1 LSNELRKAS
10 PIGVLILGVTLT
22 QNDQTMWHNIC
33 LRAGVVAVMLRSAP
47 RVLGQI
53 SLISLN
59 DQATNESELCE
70 SMILMFLELLWA
82 VKRDS

>member
-1 LSNELRKAS
+1 
-10 PIGVLILGVTLT
+10 
-22 QNDQTMWHNIC
+22 MWHNIC

>member
-1 LSNELRKAS
+1 
-10 PIGVLILGVTLT
+10 
-22 QNDQTMWHNIC
+22 MWHDIC

-59 DQATNESELCE
+59 DQATNESELFE

-82 VKRDS
+82 FKRYS

>member
-1 LSNELRKAS
+1 
-10 PIGVLILGVTLT
+10 
-22 QNDQTMWHNIC
+22 MWHNIC

-59 DQATNESELCE
+59 DQATNGSELFE